1 MQLVLKDIDLKTS
14 WIKTGKES
22 FIYFETIDSTLNI
35 ALDQQF
41 QESSV
46 GKIVITDN
54 QTSGKGSYN
63 KSWYS
68 ESYKDLTFSIIL
80 GSSNNF
86 QQNLIDKTCSAIVS
100 ILNKYQIEAYQ
111 KLPNDIYVKDR
122 KLAGILLSNVQ
133 IGNSGNYQALSVGI
147 NINSNIEL
155 KELDRNAKANHTSFA
170 KELGKE
176 INREKVLVEI
186 IELLDKVIQKQVNQ

>member
-1 MQLVLKDIDLKTS
+1 MQLILKDIDLKTS
-14 WIKTGKES
+14 WIKSGKES

-41 QESSV
+41 QERSV

-86 QQNLIDKTCSAIVS
+86 QQNLIDETCSAIAS
-100 ILNKYQIEAYQ
+100 ILNKHQIEAYQ
-111 KLPNDIYVKDR
+111 KPPNDIYVRDR
-122 KLAGILLSNVQ
+122 KIAGILLSNVQ

-155 KELDRNAKANHTSFA
+155 KELDINTKANHTSFA

-176 INREKVLVEI
+176 IKREKVLVEI
-186 IELLDKVIQKQVNQ
+186 IELVDKVIQKQVNQ

>member
-1 MQLVLKDIDLKTS
+1 MQLILKDIDLKTN
-14 WIKTGKES
+14 WIKSGKES

-86 QQNLIDKTCSAIVS
+86 QQNIIDETCSALAR
-100 ILNKYQIEAYQ
+100 ILNEYQIEAYQ
-111 KLPNDIYVKDR
+111 KPPNDIYVKDR
-122 KLAGILLSNVQ
+122 KIAGILLSNVQ

-155 KELDRNAKANHTSFA
+155 KELDINAKANHTSFA

-176 INREKVLVEI
+176 INREEVLVKI
-186 IELLDKVIQKQVNQ
+186 IELLDIVIQKQVDQ

>member
-1 MQLVLKDIDLKTS
+1 MQLILKDIDLKTC
-14 WIKTGKES
+14 WIKSGKES

-41 QESSV
+41 QERSV

-54 QTSGKGSYN
+54 QISGKGSYN

-86 QQNLIDKTCSAIVS
+86 QQNLIDETCSVIVS

-111 KLPNDIYVKDR
+111 KPPNDIYVRDR
-122 KLAGILLSNVQ
+122 KIAGILLSNVQ

-155 KELDRNAKANHTSFA
+155 KEFDINAKANHTSFA

-176 INREKVLVEI
+176 INREEVLVKI
-186 IELLDKVIQKQVNQ
+186 IELLDIVIQKQVDQ

>member
-1 MQLVLKDIDLKTS
+1 LQLILKDIDLKTN
-14 WIKTGKES
+14 WIKSGKGS

-35 ALDQQF
+35 ALDQQY
-41 QESSV
+41 QKSSI

-68 ESYKDLTFSIIL
+68 EPYKDLTFSIIL

-86 QQNLIDKTCSAIVS
+86 QQNLIDETCSAIAG
-100 ILNKYQIEAYQ
+100 ILNEYQIEAYQ
-111 KLPNDIYVKDR
+111 KPPNDIYVKDR
-122 KLAGILLSNVQ
+122 KIAGILLSNVQ
-133 IGNSGNYQALSVGI
+133 IGHSDNYQALSIGI
-147 NINSNIEL
+147 NINSNIEV
-155 KELDRNAKANHTSFA
+155 KDLDINAKANHTSFA

-176 INREKVLVEI
+176 INREKVLFEI

>member
-1 MQLVLKDIDLKTS
+1 MQLILKDIDLKTC
-14 WIKTGKES
+14 WIKSGKES

-41 QESSV
+41 QERSV

-54 QTSGKGSYN
+54 QISGKGSYN

>member
-1 MQLVLKDIDLKTS
+1 MQLILKDIDLKTN
-14 WIKTGKES
+14 WIQSGKGS

-35 ALDQQF
+35 ALDQQY
-41 QESSV
+41 QENSI
-46 GKIVITDN
+46 GKIVIADN

-68 ESYKDLTFSIIL
+68 EPYKDLTFSIIL

-86 QQNLIDKTCSAIVS
+86 QQNIIDETCSALAR
-100 ILNKYQIEAYQ
+100 ILNEYQIEAYQ
-111 KLPNDIYVKDR
+111 KLPNDIYVKDK

>member
-1 MQLVLKDIDLKTS
+1 MQLILKDIDLKTF
-14 WIKTGKES
+14 WIKPGKES

-35 ALDQQF
+35 ALDQLF
-41 QESSV
+41 QVSSV

-86 QQNLIDKTCSAIVS
+86 QQNLIDETCSAIIS
-100 ILNKYQIEAYQ
+100 ILNEYQIKAYQ
-111 KLPNDIYVKDR
+111 KPPNDIYVRDR
-122 KLAGILLSNVQ
+122 KIAGILLSNIQ

-155 KELDRNAKANHTSFA
+155 KELDSNAKANHTSFV

-186 IELLDKVIQKQVNQ
+186 IELLDKVIQKQVNP

>member
-1 MQLVLKDIDLKTS
+1 MQLILKDIDLKTC
-14 WIKTGKES
+14 WIKSGKES

-41 QESSV
+41 QERSV

-54 QTSGKGSYN
+54 QISGKGSYN

-86 QQNLIDKTCSAIVS
+86 QQNLIDETCSVIVS

-111 KLPNDIYVKDR
+111 KPPNDIYVRDR
-122 KLAGILLSNVQ
+122 KIAGILLSNVQ

-155 KELDRNAKANHTSFA
+155 KELDINAKVNHTSFA

>member
-1 MQLVLKDIDLKTS
+1 MQLILKDIDLKTC
-14 WIKTGKES
+14 WIKPGKES

-41 QESSV
+41 QVRSV

-80 GSSNNF
+80 GSANNF
-86 QQNLIDKTCSAIVS
+86 QQNLIDETCSVIVS
-100 ILNKYQIEAYQ
+100 ILNEYQIEAYQ
-111 KLPNDIYVKDR
+111 KPPNDIYVRDR
-122 KLAGILLSNVQ
+122 KIAGILLSNVQ
-133 IGNSGNYQALSVGI
+133 TGNSGNYQALSVGI

-155 KELDRNAKANHTSFA
+155 KELDSNSKANHTSFA

-186 IELLDKVIQKQVNQ
+186 IELIDKTIQKQVDQ

>member
-1 MQLVLKDIDLKTS
+1 MQLILEDIDLKTCR
-14 WIKTGKES
+14 IKSGKES
-22 FIYFETIDSTLNI
+22 FII
-35 ALDQQF
+35 
-41 QESSV
+41 

-86 QQNLIDKTCSAIVS
+86 QQNLIDETCSAIVS
-100 ILNKYQIEAYQ
+100 ILNEYQIKAHQ
-111 KLPNDIYVKDR
+111 KPPNDIYVKDR
-122 KLAGILLSNVQ
+122 KIAGILLSNVK
-133 IGNSGNYQALSVGI
+133 IGNSENYQALSVGI

-155 KELDRNAKANHTSFA
+155 KELDINAKANHTSFA

>member
-1 MQLVLKDIDLKTS
+1 MQLILKDIDLKTS
-14 WIKTGKES
+14 WIKSGKGS
-22 FIYFETIDSTLNI
+22 FIYFETMDSTLNI
-35 ALDQQF
+35 ALDQQY

-80 GSSNNF
+80 GSSHNF
-86 QQNLIDKTCSAIVS
+86 QQNLIDETCLVIAS
-100 ILNKYQIEAYQ
+100 ILNQYKIAAY
-111 KLPNDIYVKDR
+111 KKPPNDIYVKDR
-122 KLAGILLSNVQ
+122 KIAGILLSNVQ
-133 IGNSGNYQALSVGI
+133 IGNRDNYQALSIGI

-155 KELDRNAKANHTSFA
+155 EELDINAKANHTSFA

-176 INREKVLVEI
+176 INREKILLEI
-186 IELLDKVIQKQVNQ
+186 IESIDKVIQKQVNQ

>member
-68 ESYKDLTFSIIL
+68 EPYKDLTFSIIL

-86 QQNLIDKTCSAIVS
+86 QQNLIDETCSAIAK
-100 ILNKYQIEAYQ
+100 ILSEYQIEAYQ

>member
-1 MQLVLKDIDLKTS
+1 MQLILKDIDLKTS
-14 WIKTGKES
+14 WIKSGKES
-22 FIYFETIDSTLNI
+22 FVYFETIDSTLKI

-86 QQNLIDKTCSAIVS
+86 KQNLIDETCSVIAS
-100 ILNKYQIEAYQ
+100 ILNEYQIEAYQ
-111 KLPNDIYVKDR
+111 KPPNDIYVKDR
-122 KLAGILLSNVQ
+122 KIAGILLSNVQ

-155 KELDRNAKANHTSFA
+155 KELDINAKANHTSFA

-176 INREKVLVEI
+176 INREEVLVKI
-186 IELLDKVIQKQVNQ
+186 IELLDIVIQKQVDQ

>member
-1 MQLVLKDIDLKTS
+1 MHIATNTSSGKINISSEKITAEVAKEFTNIFVNGDIVFL
-14 WIKTGKES
+14 IGEMG
-22 FIYFETIDSTLNI
+22 
-35 ALDQQF
+35 
-41 QESSV
+41 V
-46 GKIVITDN
+46 GKTTFVRYLIN
-54 QTSGKGSYN
+54 EFQKKN
-63 KSWYS
+63 NL
-68 ESYKDLTFSIIL
+68 DLTEVTSPTF
-80 GSSNNF
+80 N
-86 QQNLIDKTCSAIVS
+86 
-100 ILNKYQIEAYQ
+100 ILNEYQIEAYQ
-111 KLPNDIYVKDR
+111 KPPNDIYVKDR
-122 KLAGILLSNVQ
+122 KIAGILLSNVQ

>member
-68 ESYKDLTFSIIL
+68 EPYKDLTFSIIL

-186 IELLDKVIQKQVNQ
+186 IESLDKVIQKQVNQ

>member
-1 MQLVLKDIDLKTS
+1 MQLILKDIDLKTN
-14 WIKTGKES
+14 WIKSGKES

-35 ALDQQF
+35 ALDQKY

-68 ESYKDLTFSIIL
+68 EAYKDLTFSIIL

-86 QQNLIDKTCSAIVS
+86 QQNLIDETCSVIVS
-100 ILNKYQIEAYQ
+100 ILSEYQIEAYQ
-111 KLPNDIYVKDR
+111 KQPNDIYVKD
-122 KLAGILLSNVQ
+122 KKIAGILLSNVQ

-155 KELDRNAKANHTSFA
+155 KELDISSKANHTSFV
-170 KELGKE
+170 KELSKE

-186 IELLDKVIQKQVNQ
+186 IELLDKVIQKQVDQ

>member
-1 MQLVLKDIDLKTS
+1 MQLILKDIDLKTC
-14 WIKTGKES
+14 WIKPGKES
-22 FIYFETIDSTLNI
+22 FIYFETVESTLNI

-41 QESSV
+41 LESSV

-80 GSSNNF
+80 GSENNF
-86 QQNLIDKTCSAIVS
+86 QQNLIDETCSAIVS
-100 ILNKYQIEAYQ
+100 ILNEYQIEAYQ
-111 KLPNDIYVKDR
+111 KPPNDIYVKDR
-122 KLAGILLSNVQ
+122 KIAGILLSNVQ
-133 IGNSGNYQALSVGI
+133 TGNSDNYQALSVGI

-155 KELDRNAKANHTSFA
+155 KELDSNAKVNHTSFV

-186 IELLDKVIQKQVNQ
+186 IESLDKVIQKQVNQ

>member
-1 MQLVLKDIDLKTS
+1 MQLILKDIDLKTS
-14 WIKTGKES
+14 WIKSGKES
-22 FIYFETIDSTLNI
+22 FIYFETISSTLNI

-54 QTSGKGSYN
+54 QTSGKGTYN

-68 ESYKDLTFSIIL
+68 EPYKDLTFSIIL

-86 QQNLIDKTCSAIVS
+86 QQNIIDETCSALAR
-100 ILNKYQIEAYQ
+100 ILNEYQIEAYQ
-111 KLPNDIYVKDR
+111 KPPNDIYVKDR
-122 KLAGILLSNVQ
+122 KIAGILLSNVQ

-155 KELDRNAKANHTSFA
+155 KELDSNAKANHTSFA
-170 KELGKE
+170 KELGIE

-186 IELLDKVIQKQVNQ
+186 IELLDKAIQKQVDQ

>member
-1 MQLVLKDIDLKTS
+1 MQLILKDIDLKTC
-14 WIKTGKES
+14 WIKPGKES
-22 FIYFETIDSTLNI
+22 FIYFERIDSTLNI

-80 GSSNNF
+80 GSANNF
-86 QQNLIDKTCSAIVS
+86 KQNLIDETCSVIVS
-100 ILNKYQIEAYQ
+100 ILNEYQIEAYQ
-111 KLPNDIYVKDR
+111 KPPNDIYVRDR
-122 KLAGILLSNVQ
+122 KIAGILLSNVQ
-133 IGNSGNYQALSVGI
+133 TGNSGNYQALSVGI

-155 KELDRNAKANHTSFA
+155 KELDSNSKANHTSFA

>member
-68 ESYKDLTFSIIL
+68 EPYKDLTFSIIL

-186 IELLDKVIQKQVNQ
+186 IELIDKTIQKQVDP

>member
-1 MQLVLKDIDLKTS
+1 MQLILKDIDLKTS
-14 WIKTGKES
+14 WIKSGKES

-35 ALDQQF
+35 ALDQQI
-41 QESSV
+41 QESSI

-86 QQNLIDKTCSAIVS
+86 QQNLIDETCSVIAS
-100 ILNKYQIEAYQ
+100 LLNEYQIEAYQ
-111 KLPNDIYVKDR
+111 KPPNDIYVKNR
-122 KLAGILLSNVQ
+122 KIAGILLSNVQ
-133 IGNSGNYQALSVGI
+133 IGNSGSYQALSVGI

-155 KELDRNAKANHTSFA
+155 RELDINAKANHTSFA
-170 KELGKE
+170 KELGKK
-176 INREKVLVEI
+176 IKREKVLVEI
-186 IELLDKVIQKQVNQ
+186 IELLDKVIQRQVDR

>member
-1 MQLVLKDIDLKTS
+1 MQLILKDIDLKTC
-14 WIKTGKES
+14 WIKSGKES
-22 FIYFETIDSTLNI
+22 FIYFQTIDSTLNI
-35 ALDQQF
+35 ALDQKY

-68 ESYKDLTFSIIL
+68 EAYKDLTFSIIL

-86 QQNLIDKTCSAIVS
+86 QQNLIDETCSVIAS
-100 ILNKYQIEAYQ
+100 ILSKYQIEAYQ
-111 KLPNDIYVKDR
+111 KPPNDIYVKDR
-122 KLAGILLSNVQ
+122 KIAGILLSNVQ

-155 KELDRNAKANHTSFA
+155 KELDISAKANHTSFV

-176 INREKVLVEI
+176 INREKVLVET
-186 IELLDKVIQKQVNQ
+186 IELLDKVIQKQVDQ

>member
-1 MQLVLKDIDLKTS
+1 LQLALKDIDLKTS
-14 WIKTGKES
+14 WIKPGKGS
-22 FIYFETIDSTLNI
+22 FIYFEKIDSTLNI
-35 ALDQQF
+35 ALDQIY
-41 QESSV
+41 QESSI

-68 ESYKDLTFSIIL
+68 EPYKDLTFSIIL

-86 QQNLIDKTCSAIVS
+86 QQNLIDEACSAMVI
-100 ILNKYQIEAYQ
+100 ILNEYQIKAYQ
-111 KLPNDIYVKDR
+111 KPPNDIYVKDR
-122 KLAGILLSNVQ
+122 KIAGILLSNVQ
-133 IGNSGNYQALSVGI
+133 IGNSGNYQSLSVGI

-155 KELDRNAKANHTSFA
+155 KELDINAKVDHTSFA

-176 INREKVLVEI
+176 IGREKILVAI
-186 IELLDKVIQKQVNQ
+186 IESLDKIIQKQVNQ

>member
-1 MQLVLKDIDLKTS
+1 MQLVLKDIDLKTC
-14 WIKTGKES
+14 WIKSGKKS
-22 FIYFETIDSTLNI
+22 FIYFETIDTTLNI

-86 QQNLIDKTCSAIVS
+86 QQNLIDETCSVIVS
-100 ILNKYQIEAYQ
+100 VLNEYEIEAYQ
-111 KLPNDIYVKDR
+111 KLPNDIYVRDR
-122 KLAGILLSNVQ
+122 KIAGILLSNVQ
-133 IGNSGNYQALSVGI
+133 SGNSSNYQALSVGI

-155 KELDRNAKANHTSFA
+155 KKLDSNAKANHTSFA

>member
-1 MQLVLKDIDLKTS
+1 LQLVLKDIDLKTS

-68 ESYKDLTFSIIL
+68 EPYKDLTFSIIL

>member
-1 MQLVLKDIDLKTS
+1 MQLILKDIDLKTN
-14 WIKTGKES
+14 WIKSGKGS

-35 ALDQQF
+35 ALNQQY
-41 QESSV
+41 QESSI

-68 ESYKDLTFSIIL
+68 EPYKDLTFSIIL

-86 QQNLIDKTCSAIVS
+86 QQNLIDETCSAIAK
-100 ILNKYQIEAYQ
+100 ILNEYKIEAYQ
-111 KLPNDIYVKDR
+111 KPPNDIYVKNR
-122 KLAGILLSNVQ
+122 KIAGILLSNVQ
-133 IGNSGNYQALSVGI
+133 IGNSKNYQALSVGI

-155 KELDRNAKANHTSFA
+155 KELHINAKTNHTSFA

-176 INREKVLVEI
+176 INREKVLIEI
-186 IELLDKVIQKQVNQ
+186 IELLDKAIQKQVDQ

>member
-1 MQLVLKDIDLKTS
+1 MQLILKDIDLKTS
-14 WIKTGKES
+14 WIKSGKES

-35 ALDQQF
+35 ALNQQY

-68 ESYKDLTFSIIL
+68 EAYKDLTFSIIL

-86 QQNLIDKTCSAIVS
+86 QQNLIDETCSVIAS
-100 ILNKYQIEAYQ
+100 ILSEYQIEAYQ
-111 KLPNDIYVKDR
+111 KPPNDIYVKDR
-122 KLAGILLSNVQ
+122 KIAGILLSNVQ

-155 KELDRNAKANHTSFA
+155 KELDISAKANHTSFA
-170 KELGKE
+170 KELSKE

-186 IELLDKVIQKQVNQ
+186 IELLDKVIQKQVDQ

>member
-1 MQLVLKDIDLKTS
+1 LQLVLKDIDLKTS
-14 WIKTGKES
+14 WIKSGKES
-22 FIYFETIDSTLNI
+22 FVYFETIDSTLNI

-63 KSWYS
+63 KFWYS

-86 QQNLIDKTCSAIVS
+86 QQNLIDETCSVIVGM
-100 ILNKYQIEAYQ
+100 LNKYQIEAYQ
-111 KLPNDIYVKDR
+111 KPPNDIYVRDR
-122 KLAGILLSNVQ
+122 KIAGILLSNIQ

-155 KELDRNAKANHTSFA
+155 KELDINAKADHTSFA

-186 IELLDKVIQKQVNQ
+186 IEILDKVIQKQVDQ

>member
-68 ESYKDLTFSIIL
+68 EPYKDLTFSIIL

>member
-14 WIKTGKES
+14 WIKSGKES
-22 FIYFETIDSTLNI
+22 FVYFETIDSTLNI

-63 KSWYS
+63 KFWYS

-86 QQNLIDKTCSAIVS
+86 QQNLIDETCSVIVGM
-100 ILNKYQIEAYQ
+100 LNKYQIEAYQ
-111 KLPNDIYVKDR
+111 KPPNDIYVRDR
-122 KLAGILLSNVQ
+122 KIAGILLSNIQ

-155 KELDRNAKANHTSFA
+155 KELDINAKADHTSFA

-186 IELLDKVIQKQVNQ
+186 IEILDKVIQKQVDQ

>member
-1 MQLVLKDIDLKTS
+1 LQLTLKDIDLKTS
-14 WIKTGKES
+14 WIKSGKES

-86 QQNLIDKTCSAIVS
+86 KQNLIDETCSVIAS
-100 ILNKYQIEAYQ
+100 ILNEYQIEAYQ
-111 KLPNDIYVKDR
+111 KPPNDIYVKDR
-122 KLAGILLSNVQ
+122 KIAGILLSNVQ

-155 KELDRNAKANHTSFA
+155 KELDINAKANHTSFA

-176 INREKVLVEI
+176 INREKVLVKI
-186 IELLDKVIQKQVNQ
+186 IELLDKVIQKQVDQ

>member
-1 MQLVLKDIDLKTS
+1 MQLILKDIDLKTS
-14 WIKTGKES
+14 WIKSGKES

-41 QESSV
+41 QERSV

-54 QTSGKGSYN
+54 QISGKGSYN

-86 QQNLIDKTCSAIVS
+86 QQNLIDETCSVIVS

-111 KLPNDIYVKDR
+111 KPPNDIYVRDR
-122 KLAGILLSNVQ
+122 KIAGILLSNVQ
-133 IGNSGNYQALSVGI
+133 IGNNGNYQALSVGI

-155 KELDRNAKANHTSFA
+155 KELDSNAKVNHTSFA

>member
-1 MQLVLKDIDLKTS
+1 MQLILKDIDLKTC
-14 WIKTGKES
+14 WIKSGKES

-41 QESSV
+41 QERSV

-54 QTSGKGSYN
+54 QISGKGSYN

-68 ESYKDLTFSIIL
+68 EPYKDLTFSIIL

-86 QQNLIDKTCSAIVS
+86 QQNLIDETCSAIAK
-100 ILNKYQIEAYQ
+100 ILNEYQIEAYQ
-111 KLPNDIYVKDR
+111 KPPNDIYVKDR
-122 KLAGILLSNVQ
+122 KIAGILLSNVQ

-155 KELDRNAKANHTSFA
+155 KELDINAKANHTSFA

-176 INREKVLVEI
+176 INREEVLVKI
-186 IELLDKVIQKQVNQ
+186 IELLDIVIQKQVDQ

>member
-1 MQLVLKDIDLKTS
+1 MQLALKDIDLKTS
-14 WIKTGKES
+14 WIKPGKGS
-22 FIYFETIDSTLNI
+22 FIYFEKIDSTLNI
-35 ALDQQF
+35 ALDQIY
-41 QESSV
+41 QESSI

-68 ESYKDLTFSIIL
+68 EPYKDLTFSIIL

-86 QQNLIDKTCSAIVS
+86 QQNLIDETCSAMVI
-100 ILNKYQIEAYQ
+100 ILNEYQIKAYQ
-111 KLPNDIYVKDR
+111 KPPNDIYVKDR
-122 KLAGILLSNVQ
+122 KIAGILLSNVQ
-133 IGNSGNYQALSVGI
+133 IGNSGNYQSLSVGI

-155 KELDRNAKANHTSFA
+155 KELDINAKVDHTSFA

-176 INREKVLVEI
+176 IGREKILVAI
-186 IELLDKVIQKQVNQ
+186 IESLDKIIQKQVNQ

>member
-1 MQLVLKDIDLKTS
+1 LQLVLKDIDLKTI
-14 WIKTGKES
+14 WIKSGKES

-35 ALDQQF
+35 ALDQQY

-68 ESYKDLTFSIIL
+68 EAYKDLTFSIIL

-86 QQNLIDKTCSAIVS
+86 QQNLIDETCSAIAI
-100 ILNKYQIEAYQ
+100 ILNKYQIKGYQ
-111 KLPNDIYVKDR
+111 KPPNDIYVKDR
-122 KLAGILLSNVQ
+122 KIAGILLSNVQ
-133 IGNSGNYQALSVGI
+133 IGNRGNFQALSLGI

-155 KELDRNAKANHTSFA
+155 EKLDINTKADHTSIA

-176 INREKVLVEI
+176 INREKILVEI
-186 IELLDKVIQKQVNQ
+186 IESLDKVIQKQVDQ